1 MFTGIVVD
9 TAAVERTGNGKGARV
24 RLVPPEIPDN
34 LREGASVACAGI
46 CLTVAA
52 RDADGFEADLS
63 PETLARTTA
72 GMWREDTRVNVE
84 YALRAGDPIDGHLV
98 TGHVDGT
105 ASVIAAGDGREGRR
119 LRIATPASIAS
130 CIARKGSVAV
140 DGVSLTVNEADA
152 GSFGVALIPYTARN
166 TTLGDLRPG
175 DRVNLEADLLA
186 RYVARALGGRGAGGA
201 A

>member
-9 TAAVERTGNGKGARV
+9 TAAVERAGDARV
-24 RLVPPEIPDN
+24 RLVPSKAPDG

-46 CLTVAA
+46 CLTVTA
-52 RDADGFEADLS
+52 RDPDGFEADLS

-72 GMWREDTRVNVE
+72 GAWRTGTRVNVE
-84 YALRAGDPIDGHLV
+84 YSLRAGDPLDGHIV
-98 TGHVDGT
+98 TGHVDDT
-105 ASVIAAGDGREGRR
+105 ASVVAAEDGEDGFR
-119 LRIATPASIAS
+119 LRIETPPSIAS

-152 GSFGVALIPYTARN
+152 GGFGVALVPYTARN
-166 TTLGDLRPG
+166 TTLGGLRPG

-186 RYVARALGGRGAGGA
+186 RYVARALDGRGTERPA
-201 A
+201 